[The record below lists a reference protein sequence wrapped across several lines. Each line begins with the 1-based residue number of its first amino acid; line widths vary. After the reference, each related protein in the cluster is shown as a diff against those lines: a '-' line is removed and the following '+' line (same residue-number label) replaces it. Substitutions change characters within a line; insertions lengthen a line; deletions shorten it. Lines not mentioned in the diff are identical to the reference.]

1 MFRNPSGARFYSSS
15 IADPFHAVLSVLS
28 VASGNLAWFLDRSR
42 SIWYYVAKF
51 CNYSRKEIG
60 MGGILTKISLIAVL
74 LTAATSFAGAGEQ
87 AAPLSTPELKQI
99 IGSGSK
105 NTIVFF
111 LNPSGGPCRAQNEI
125 LQKLAKDRK
134 SNFNI
139 AYVSATQGENQR
151 AFYDYG
157 VRSLPTLVLVNSKGK
172 IGRMFPP
179 GIQSYEAVAAA
190 LDGMK

>member
-1 MFRNPSGARFYSSS
+1 MGRI
-15 IADPFHAVLSVLS
+15 IA
-28 VASGNLAWFLDRSR
+28 
-42 SIWYYVAKF
+42 
-51 CNYSRKEIG
+51 
-60 MGGILTKISLIAVL
+60 KISLIAIL
-74 LTAATSFAGAGEQ
+74 LAAAASFVGAGE
-87 AAPLSTPELKQI
+87 ATAPLSTPELKQI
-99 IGSGSK
+99 IGSGNK

-139 AYVSATQGENQR
+139 AYVSATQGENQQ

-157 VRSLPTLVLVNSKGK
+157 VRSLPTLVLVSGKGK
-172 IGRMFPP
+172 IGRVFPP
-179 GIQSYEAVAAA
+179 GIQSYETVATA